1 VGLTR
6 GTSAATAQTV
16 LDEYVAGG
24 ASSDLERLA
33 PDIVVRSPLRKDPF
47 VGLDGFRDHV
57 TQIRAAFPDL
67 QVEILDTIS
76 EDRAAVLRWKMSGTQ
91 RGTLGEFPASGR
103 PVTFEALELYRLD
116 DEGRV
121 TEIITEVDPMPVL
134 IQIGAVPQGGMGG
147 EDGLPKPAAWIMS
160 GRMAYLRLRS
170 KRSSEQPPGAPND
183 QAPPAVQGEDART
196 ERTRKTGYEVFDR
209 YIRRLDFSDT
219 SLLTPDVH
227 LYTHA
232 RPEPFVGP
240 DEVRGF
246 LEMIHTAF
254 PEAVFS
260 AEHEVVED
268 DRATLRWVLRGR
280 SGGSLLGVSPSHR
293 PIVLPALEFM
303 RVTADGRV
311 GEVRLKLNPLSV
323 LTQIGILPNR
333 IPRPAL
339 WAIKRRVAKG
349 GT

>member
-1 VGLTR
+1 MGLTL
-6 GTSAATAQTV
+6 GTSAATAQKI
-16 LDEYVAGG
+16 LDEYVVAG
-24 ASSDLERLA
+24 ATSDLESLA
-33 PDIVVRSPLRKDPF
+33 PEVVVRSPLRRDPF
-47 VGLDGFRDHV
+47 VGRDGFRDHV
-57 TQIRAAFPDL
+57 TRIRTAFPDL
-67 QVEILDTIS
+67 QVEILDTIA

-91 RGTLGEFPASGR
+91 RGALGEFPASGR
-103 PVTFEALELYRLD
+103 HVTVEALELYRLD
-116 DEGRV
+116 GEGRV
-121 TEIITEVDPMPVL
+121 TEIITEIDPMQVL
-134 IQIGAVPQGGMGG
+134 LQIGAVPEGGMGA
-147 EDGLPKPAAWIMS
+147 EDGLPKPAALVMS
-160 GRMAYLRLRS
+160 ARMAYLRVRS
-170 KRSSEQPPGAPND
+170 KRGEQPPPIPD
-183 QAPPAVQGEDART
+183 EQAPPAVQGDDAKT
-196 ERTRKTGYEVFDR
+196 ERTRKTAYEVFDR
-209 YIRRLDFSDT
+209 YIRRLDFSDA
-219 SLLTPDVH
+219 SLLTSDVH

-254 PEAVFS
+254 PGAVFA
-260 AEHEVVED
+260 AEQEVAQD

-280 SGGSLLGVSPSHR
+280 SGGSLLGVPPSHR

-333 IPRPAL
+333 IPRPAM